1 MPEVLLIKTPHFDL
15 SVWTKEIDK
24 SQALLG
30 KTHAAR
36 GADLPVNSLRF
47 NPPLLLE
54 EVVPPPGESLP
65 AGAANELALPSPLFF
80 ENKQYEFE
88 FLFKGGVNTSIEP
101 VILHR
106 LRGVEEAF
114 HYKQGSLR
122 GSINFGNDI
131 GWFRLGVRYSV
142 AGRGFE
148 QFVSFEVLPTKM
160 AMTDDLAVI
169 HRDVD
174 ACYPLWRFSLAQKT
188 DLELAKSRKPH
199 ERFPLLWLAHFGQ
212 LRTALEAG
220 VRRICRAPHT
230 RLLPYEQ
237 SVRADRLR
245 GRLSPKLEERVTT
258 HLQCGELQHRYRITS
273 QRLSVDTPE
282 NRFVKMV
289 LTKSILE
296 ITRFKERVERED
308 KSPEQGRIS
317 PTFLNELN
325 SWKKPLE
332 QLLNRPFFAEVG
344 AFDGLTAESLVLH
357 QRAGYAAVYR
367 VWQEL
372 KLYLDT
378 FGRHASISMKSV
390 AELYEVWCLLEVRR
404 MLLELDFVETQ
415 SERAHLNGK
424 RLEKTLIEGMGAA
437 FSFSRKDGITIK
449 LVHEPTFSSTNNP
462 AFGKIYSWT
471 TEQRPD
477 IYLEA
482 TLADGGKV
490 QWIFDAKYRIDANDD
505 AADMPPNDAINQ
517 MHRYRDALIHVNKAD
532 DGEQEKTRPILGAYV
547 LYPGCFDEVNC
558 RNPYAEAIAEV
569 GIGSFPLLPG
579 SSNSWLKEFLAKRF
593 PSRHEVHY
601 ITPESDQYLAEDS
614 ARIATTGTYLGRYK
628 DLTLATSLEQWR
640 SEAYVEQYRQGT
652 AGWYHMPVTTTDKKS
667 VERNVMR
674 EVRYF
679 AAGVYYSDKKD
690 RFISHLYEVKS
701 VRLVKWRDISA
712 DQAGKASSSSDEY
725 WLFEL
730 GYVQPLGLQIKM
742 SIGSGRFSFEL
753 VLAADLLK
761 ATDWKSLTKRYA
773 LLT

>member
-1 MPEVLLIKTPHFDL
+1 MPDILTLKTPHFDL

-24 SQALLG
+24 AQALIG

-36 GADLPVNSLRF
+36 NADLPINSLRL
-47 NPPLLLE
+47 NPALLVEELAPLADELLPVQAVNE
-54 EVVPPPGESLP
+54 LPLP
-65 AGAANELALPSPLFF
+65 APLFF

-88 FLFKGGVNTSIEP
+88 FLFKSAVSTTVEP

-114 HYKQGSLR
+114 HYKRGSLR

-131 GWFRLGVRYSV
+131 GWFRLGVRYVV
-142 AGRGFE
+142 AGRELE

-160 AMTDDLAVI
+160 VMANDLAVI

-188 DLELAKSRKPH
+188 DQELAKSRKPH

-212 LRTALEAG
+212 LRTALEEG
-220 VRRICRAPHT
+220 VQRICRAPHT

-237 SVRADRLR
+237 AVRAERLR

-289 LTKSILE
+289 LAKSILE

-317 PTFLNELN
+317 PTFLKELN

-344 AFDGLTAESLVLH
+344 AFEGLTAESLVLH

-367 VWQEL
+367 IWQEL

-404 MLLELDFVETQ
+404 MLLELGFVEAKT
-415 SERAHLNGK
+415 ERAQLNGK
-424 RLEKTLIEGMGAA
+424 RLEKMLDDNRGATFHFTRSDGVEISLA
-437 FSFSRKDGITIK
+437 HEPSFSRVKDT
-449 LVHEPTFSSTNNP
+449 TFE
-462 AFGKIYSWT
+462 KIFSWT
-471 TEQRPD
+471 VKQKPD
-477 IYLEA
+477 IVLEA
-482 TLADGGKV
+482 TFTNGEKV
-490 QWIFDAKYRIDANDD
+490 YWIFDAKYRIDTANDATD
-505 AADMPPNDAINQ
+505 VPPNDAINQ
-517 MHRYRDALIHVNKAD
+517 MHRYRDALIHVHQAD
-532 DGEQEKTRPILGAYV
+532 DRQAEKSRPILGAFV
-547 LYPGCFDEVNC
+547 LYPGCFDEVNSL
-558 RNPYAEAIAEV
+558 NPYAEAIQAV

-579 SSNSWLKEFLAKRF
+579 SSNSWLKQFLAARF
-593 PSRHEVHY
+593 PQKHNVNY
-601 ITPESDQYLAEDS
+601 VVPESDQYLAEDS
-614 ARIATTGTYLGRYK
+614 ARIATIGTYLGRYS
-628 DLTLATSLEQWR
+628 DLTLATSLGPGR
-640 SEAYVEQYRQGT
+640 SKEYLEKYRNGT

-667 VERNVMR
+667 VERNVLR
-674 EVRYF
+674 EVRYL
-679 AAGVYYSDKKD
+679 AAGVYYIDKKD
-690 RFISHLYEVKS
+690 RVISHLYEIKS
-701 VRLVKWRDISA
+701 ARLVKRHEISA
-712 DQAGKASSSSDEY
+712 EQAGKASSSCDDY

-730 GYVQPLGLQIKM
+730 GYARPLEAQIKM
-742 SIGSGRFSFEL
+742 NIRSGRFPFEL
-753 VLAADLLK
+753 VQAADLLK
-761 ATDWKSLTKRYA
+761 ATDWKAVTKRYA